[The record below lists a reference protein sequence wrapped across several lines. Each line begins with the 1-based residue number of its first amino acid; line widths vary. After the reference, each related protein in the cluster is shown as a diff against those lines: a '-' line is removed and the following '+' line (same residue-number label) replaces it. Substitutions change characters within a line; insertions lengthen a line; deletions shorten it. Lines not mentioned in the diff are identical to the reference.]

1 MKQFKSKKFRYRY
14 LQLLQKIEKETAF
27 DSKFEKEI
35 IKSSVSLL

>member
-14 LQLLQKIEKETAF
+14 LLQKIEKETAF